1 MLETNKFSVIN
12 IRRYLNSDNP
22 KLGESRLLQ
31 VLSGFSCPKNPD
43 VERFLKKSSIEF
55 TKKNQSV
62 TYLVFD
68 VSSMELVGYFTIA
81 LKPLTVR
88 GETVSNT
95 VKKKLMRVS
104 ELDEQSQTYTMS
116 AYLIAQLGK
125 NFKNGAE
132 KKITGEE
139 LLELA
144 WDIVEKMQYMGGGM
158 VTFLEAEN
166 SERLLSFYQANRF
179 QTCGSRHMST
189 KGEFVEILVF
199 THFARIFKFNRTP
212 GIGKKKEIFHEV
224 KVSVGFELV

>member
-144 WDIVEKMQYMGGGM
+144 WNIVEKMQYMGGGM

-179 QTCGSRHMST
+179 QTFDTR
-189 KGEFVEILVF
+189 
-199 THFARIFKFNRTP
+199 RTVTDSEEP
-212 GIGKKKEIFHEV
+212 H
-224 KVSVGFELV
+224 ELVQLLRLL

>member
-1 MLETNKFSVIN
+1 MLETNRYSVIN

-31 VLSGFSCPKNPD
+31 VLSGFSCLRNPD
-43 VERFLKKSSIEF
+43 VERFLKKSSVEF

-68 VSSMELVGYFTIA
+68 ISSMVLVGYFTLA

-95 VKKKLMRVS
+95 VKKKLLRS
-104 ELDEQSQTYTMS
+104 EWDERLNTYTMS

-125 NFKNGAE
+125 NFTNGAD

-139 LLELA
+139 LLALA
-144 WDIVEKMQYMGGGM
+144 WDKIKEIQYLGGGV

-166 SERLLSFYQANRF
+166 EEKLLSFYRNNRF
-179 QTCGSRHMST
+179 SQFDTRQTVLDTDESH
-189 KGEFVEILVF
+189 
-199 THFARIFKFNRTP
+199 
-212 GIGKKKEIFHEV
+212 
-224 KVSVGFELV
+224 ELVQLLRLL